1 MLKAE
6 RDQVFIGKTT
16 GCAYEESRPKYS
28 RRRAAN
34 KADTDKEKGG
44 IDVAVRPRGQGGTW

>member
-6 RDQVFIGKTT
+6 RDQVFIGKTP
-16 GCAYEESRPKYS
+16 GSSYEESRPKYS

-34 KADTDKEKGG
+34 KADTDEEKGG